1 MKNYY
6 KHQNLLKICWLFF
19 GALILLSQNVNATHL
34 MGGEITV
41 THVSGNTYRI
51 SQKIYRDCAGVTLT
65 TTTPVSISPA
75 SPSGSNVNLTRISIT
90 DRSIL
95 CPGQVSRCA
104 NSGGVPGIEEHLYQ
118 TLVTLNPNVTYTIA
132 SNLNARNNA
141 ITTLTNAGSQSMY
154 VATTFFTGATGGN
167 SSPQFLNL
175 PIGNFCANQSA
186 SLSPGGFDSNG
197 DAIVYSLINARQA
210 ANSSVVYAAGFNGT
224 NPLSSSTG
232 VAINQ
237 NTGQISFTPS
247 VVNQVSVICVRV
259 DEYRN
264 GVKIGEIIRD
274 MQIRMINCS
283 GNTPPSIP
291 VLSNVVVPVGSP
303 YCVSIPVTDV
313 NSNLITLTAN
323 SGIIPPATFTI
334 TSSGAGFTNSTFC
347 FTPTALHAG
356 NTFSVSINATDNSCP
371 SPGSSVR
378 SFNITVPAQCNVTIG
393 GSTTPA
399 SCGVANGTA
408 TASMSG
414 GIPPYQYT
422 WSGPGGFTSSATS
435 LTGLIAGQY
444 CITIVDGNSCVGQTC
459 LRVEGGA
466 SQIGLSGTQV
476 DNTCGLANGS
486 LSLSATG
493 GTEPYTYSLNG
504 GAGQLSGDF
513 SNLAAGT
520 YTAEVSDANGCG
532 ATNSFT
538 LVAQADVTPP
548 TALCRNITLQLD
560 AFGNVSTTASAV
572 DAGSS
577 DGCGAVSLALS
588 PTDFDC
594 SNTGDNTV
602 TLTVTDGSGNTASCT
617 ATVTIE
623 DVTLPGAHCQP
634 ATLDLD
640 ADGNATLSVAQVLN
654 HHHEACSVV
663 SETISQT
670 NFDCSNLGT
679 NTVTVTVTDNS
690 GNVSTCEATV
700 TVTDLIAPVADVAA
714 LPTVTGECGASV
726 SAPTATD
733 NCAGSVTGT
742 TRDATSFSAQGTYSI
757 TWTYDDGN
765 GNSSSQTQSVVVD
778 DVTAPV
784 ADVAALPTVTGECG
798 ASVSAPTATDNCAGS
813 VTGTTSDATSFSVQG
828 TYSITWTYDDGNGNT
843 SSQTQSVVVDDVTAP
858 VADVAALPT
867 VTGECG
873 ASVSAPTATDNCV
886 GPVTGTTSDATSFS
900 AQGTYTVNWNFND
913 GNGNTSSQT
922 QTVVVDDVTA
932 PVADVAALP
941 TITGECGA
949 SVSAPTATD
958 NCAGSLTGTT
968 SDATSFSAQGTYSI
982 TWTYDDGNGNS
993 SSQTQSVVVDDVT
1006 APVITCPG
1014 AVTTAND
1021 AGICGAVVNYTVNY
1035 DDNCSGASI
1044 AQTAGL
1050 ASGATFPV
1058 GTTTNTF
1065 VVTDVGGNTA
1075 TCSFT
1080 VTVNDTEAPV
1090 ASCTNVTV
1098 TLSGGNASVTA
1109 AQVNNGSTDNCGIAS
1124 YSLSKTQFNCSNIG
1138 NNAVTLTVTDINGN
1152 SSSCTATVTVVG
1164 SIPAVTIAVNP
1175 SPTVQNGL
1183 PNTIYLGYGAQS
1195 VTLNASGA
1203 STYVWGAAPSLSC
1216 TACPSPVASP
1226 QTTTSYTVTG
1236 TSVYGCTATASQT
1249 ICVIDARDR
1258 DNKGRV
1264 NGKVLMCH
1272 VPPGNPANAHTI
1284 SISAN
1289 AVPAHLAHGDVVG
1302 SCGAVCGSGK
1312 TDDIEAGIEEA
1323 EEVIVSAYPNPF
1335 SNEITLYVHSHD
1347 AAAVNYRILD
1357 ITGQFITAKT
1367 MTSETEVIGA
1377 ELSAGIYFIE
1387 VIQNDFTEV
1396 LKVIKTK

>member
-1 MKNYY
+1 MKHLY
-6 KHQNLLKICWLFF
+6 KPKSILTLCLLFIF
-19 GALILLSQNVNATHL
+19 GALIVLPQQVNATHL

-41 THVSGNTYRI
+41 THVTGNSYRI
-51 SQKIYRDCAGVTLT
+51 TQKIYRDCAGVTLS
-65 TTTPVSISPA
+65 TTTPVSISSA
-75 SPSGSNVNLTRISIT
+75 ATGTTNVNLTRVSIT

-104 NSGGVPGIEEHLYQ
+104 SSSGVPGIEEHLYQ
-118 TLVTLNPNVTYTIA
+118 AVVTLNPNVTYTIA

-141 ITTLTNAGSQSMY
+141 ITTLTNAGNQSMY

-175 PIGNFCANQSA
+175 PIGNFCAGQSA

-232 VAINQ
+232 VAINP

-247 VVNQVSVICVRV
+247 VVNQVSVICVRI

-291 VLSNVVVPVGSP
+291 ALSNVVVPVGQQ
-303 YCVSIPVTDV
+303 YCVNIPVTDV
-313 NSNLITLTAN
+313 NNNLITLTAN
-323 SGIIPPATFTI
+323 SGVIPPATFTI
-334 TSSGAGFTNSTFC
+334 TSSGAGFTNSIFC

-371 SPGSSVR
+371 APGSSVR

-399 SCGVANGTA
+399 SCGVADGTA
-408 TASMSG
+408 TASLSG
-414 GIPPYQYT
+414 GIAPYQYT

-435 LTGLIAGQY
+435 LTGLIAGEY
-444 CITIVDGNSCVGQTC
+444 CVTIVDGNSCVGQTC
-459 LRVEGGA
+459 LTVAGGA

-493 GTEPYTYSLNG
+493 GAEPYTYSLDG
-504 GAGQLSGDF
+504 GPGQSSGDF

-520 YTAEVSDANGCG
+520 YTATVTDANGCG
-532 ATNSFT
+532 ASNSFT

-548 TALCRNITLQLD
+548 TALCRNITIQLD
-560 AFGNVSTTASAV
+560 AFGNVSTTAAAV

-577 DGCGAVSLALS
+577 DGCGAVTLSLS

-617 ATVTIE
+617 AIVTVE

-640 ADGNATLSVAQVLN
+640 ANGNATLSVAQVLN
-654 HHHEACSVV
+654 HHHEACTVV
-663 SETISQT
+663 SETVSQT
-670 NFDCSNLGT
+670 DFDCSQLGT
-679 NTVTVTVTDNS
+679 NTVDVTVTDNS
-690 GNVSTCEATV
+690 GNVSVCQATV
-700 TVTDLIAPVADVAA
+700 TVRDLLAPVADVAA
-714 LPTVTGECGASV
+714 LPTVTGECSASV

-733 NCAGSVTGT
+733 NCAGTVTGT
-742 TRDATSFSAQGTYSI
+742 TLDATSFT
-757 TWTYDDGN
+757 
-765 GNSSSQTQSVVVD
+765 
-778 DVTAPV
+778 
-784 ADVAALPTVTGECG
+784 
-798 ASVSAPTATDNCAGS
+798 
-813 VTGTTSDATSFSVQG
+813 
-828 TYSITWTYDDGNGNT
+828 
-843 SSQTQSVVVDDVTAP
+843 
-858 VADVAALPT
+858 
-867 VTGECG
+867 
-873 ASVSAPTATDNCV
+873 
-886 GPVTGTTSDATSFS
+886 
-900 AQGTYTVNWNFND
+900 AQGTYTVNWTFDD

-941 TITGECGA
+941 TVTGECSA

-958 NCAGSLTGTT
+958 NCAGTVTGTT
-968 SDATSFSAQGTYSI
+968 LDATSFTAQGTYSI
-982 TWTYDDGNGNS
+982 TWTYDDGNGNT
-993 SSQTQSVVVDDVT
+993 SSQTQTVVVDDVT
-1006 APVITCPG
+1006 APVADVAALPTVTGECSASVSAPTATDNCAGTVTGTTLDATSFTAQGTYSITWTYDDG
-1014 AVTTAND
+1014 NGNTSSQTQTVVVDDVTAPVADVAALPTVTGECSASVSAPTATDNCVGTVTGTTLD
-1021 AGICGAVVNYTVNY
+1021 ATSFTAQGTYTVNWTF
-1035 DDNCSGASI
+1035 DDGN
-1044 AQTAGL
+1044 
-1050 ASGATFPV
+1050 
-1058 GTTTNTF
+1058 
-1065 VVTDVGGNTA
+1065 GNTSSQ
-1075 TCSFT
+1075 TQT
-1080 VTVNDTEAPV
+1080 VVVADVTAPV
-1090 ASCTNVTV
+1090 ANCKNVTV
-1098 TLSGGNASVTA
+1098 TLSGGNASITVA
-1109 AQVNNGSTDNCGIAS
+1109 DVNNGSTDNCGIVS
-1124 YSLSKTQFNCSNIG
+1124 YSLSDTEFNCSNIG
-1138 NNAVTLTVTDINGN
+1138 DNSVTLTVTDINGN
-1152 SSSCTATVTVVG
+1152 SSSCTSTVTVVG
-1164 SIPAVTIAVNP
+1164 SIPVVSVAVNP

-1203 STYVWGAAPSLSC
+1203 STYVWDAAPSLSC

-1226 QTTTSYTVTG
+1226 QTTTSYTVIG
-1236 TSVYGCTATASQT
+1236 TNEYGCTATASQT

-1312 TDDIEAGIEEA
+1312 TDEIEAGIEEA

-1347 AAAVNYRILD
+1347 VAAVNYRILD

-1367 MTSETEVIGA
+1367 MTSETEVIGT

-1387 VIQNDFTEV
+1387 VVQNDFTEV